1 MNKHNAMDRNFAQAI
16 TEPIIESYMDHIGEL
31 ARAKIHIFVYFPAM
45 MRSGGLSAAMH
56 DLRRHSEHDDLMT
69 YLERL
74 NFPATN
80 QDTNYQMNAMN
91 LKSYYVWTLGS
102 VEDESYL
109 KLSFVF
115 RENDALMMEVYS
127 DNVHDSIVN
136 PV

>member
-1 MNKHNAMDRNFAQAI
+1 MI
-16 TEPIIESYMDHIGEL
+16 
-31 ARAKIHIFVYFPAM
+31 
-45 MRSGGLSAAMH
+45 
-56 DLRRHSEHDDLMT
+56 

-74 NFPATN
+74 NFPVTN
-80 QDTNYQMNAMN
+80 EDTNYQMNAMN
-91 LKSYYVWTLGS
+91 LKSYYVWALGS

>member
-31 ARAKIHIFVYFPAM
+31 TRAKIHIFIYFPAM
-45 MRSGGLSAAMH
+45 MRSGGLSAAMQ
-56 DLRRHSEHDDLMT
+56 DLRRHSEHDDLVT

-74 NFPATN
+74 NFPVTN
-80 QDTNYQMNAMN
+80 EDTNHQINAMN
-91 LKSYYVWTLGS
+91 LKSYFVWVLGS

>member
-1 MNKHNAMDRNFAQAI
+1 MTERNYAQSI
-16 TEPIIESYMDHIGEL
+16 TEPIIESYMDHIGGV
-31 ARAKIHIFVYFPAM
+31 ARSKLYILVYFPAM
-45 MRSGGLSAAMH
+45 MRSGGLSAAMQ
-56 DLRRHSEHDDLMT
+56 DLRRHSEHDNLMT

-74 NFPATN
+74 NFPVTN
-80 QDTNYQMNAMN
+80 EDTNYQMNAMS

-115 RENDALMMEVYS
+115 RENDAVMMEVYS